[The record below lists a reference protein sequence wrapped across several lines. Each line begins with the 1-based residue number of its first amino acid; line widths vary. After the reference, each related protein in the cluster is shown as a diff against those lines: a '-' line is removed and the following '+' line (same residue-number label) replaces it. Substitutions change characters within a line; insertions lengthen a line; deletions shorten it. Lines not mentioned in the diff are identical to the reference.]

1 MNDPGIPT
9 NLEKLQEEL
18 RQRLRGQ
25 ARELRVVGYPG
36 HVLLEGI
43 AATYYAKQLA
53 QHIVLHVLGE
63 TVLVNRIDV
72 QRTTAPPN
80 CDETRE
86 A

>member
-1 MNDPGIPT
+1 MNDSGNPA
-9 NLEKLQEEL
+9 NLEKVQEEL

-25 ARELRVVGYPG
+25 ARELRVVANNG

-53 QHIVLHVLGE
+53 QHIVLAVLGG

-72 QRTTAPPN
+72 QRTAAMLD
-80 CDETRE
+80 CDERE
-86 A
+86 GG